1 MTTPWE
7 MIEEGARR
15 YIEAVLG
22 VTANQFNDPS
32 YDRFRVVEMY
42 RTHAEAIKTERVA
55 RSLV

>member
-1 MTTPWE
+1 